1 LRRPPMLRR
10 APQAGAMLGEEA
22 EGLFA
27 YKEK

>member
-1 LRRPPMLRR
+1 MLRR
-10 APQAGAMLGEEA
+10 APKAGAMLGEEA